1 MGFVNIEIKA
11 RCHNPDFV
19 REYLNGQGADFIGTD
34 HQRDTYF
41 NVPFGRL
48 KLREG
53 NIENNLIFYQR
64 SDKAGPKQS
73 DFILTPV
80 TDAASL
86 KETLSLALGVKVV
99 VEKQREIYFIDN
111 VKFHIDAITQVG
123 IFVEIEAG
131 NKTQP
136 LSLEELRRQC
146 DMYVEALGIRDE
158 DLLESSYSDMLL
170 L

>member
-11 RCHNPDFV
+11 RCNNPDFV
-19 REYLNGQGADFIGTD
+19 RKYLKGQGASFIGTD

-41 NVPFGRL
+41 NVPNGRL

-64 SDKAGPKQS
+64 SNESGPKQS

-80 TDAASL
+80 TDASNL
-86 KETLSLALGVKVV
+86 KESLSLSLGVKVI

-136 LSLEELRRQC
+136 LSLIQLREQC
-146 DMYVEALGIRDE
+146 DKYMEALGIKE
-158 DLLESSYSDMLL
+158 HDLIQTSYSDMLL
-170 L
+170 Q